1 MDSTDAL
8 TRDLIP
14 FLGNVAQMLDEMK
27 VERERNWTS
36 YSRGTFAVS
45 RNGVRQKT
53 LTRRSGSM
61 PSKQPTHSNPPNQR

>member
-27 VERERNWTS
+27 VERGRNWTS
-36 YSRGTFAVS
+36 YNQQQRE
-45 RNGVRQKT
+45 T
-53 LTRRSGSM
+53 LTEILSRAHALAAI
-61 PSKQPTHSNPPNQR
+61 Q